1 MNSTVVMTSSNGMK
15 IKIEV
20 WHCLCVS
27 VPVFVCV
34 HCMFQRMFDLS
45 PLYSLVCVCFDFFF
59 ACAWPLFMWHRSCS
73 RSEKESTADGSKF
86 RPSADL
92 FLFPPSFLPSFFLS
106 LLPLSL
112 PLASHCFAT
121 PGPNKEAFFPLF
133 ERPSN
138 SLMNE
143 QQQSKQ
149 AINQSKQ
156 AHDIHH
162 HQLPPTDPEVLG
174 GEKTKDEVEREGGVG
189 TDHSTALRM
198 DCARVR
204 VIFFRCTACCPCAT
218 PTVAALV

>member
-106 LLPLSL
+106 PFPPFSPLSFFLPSLLSPLFLSFPPSPLSPSRFSLLCYARTKQRSLLPFVRTS
-112 PLASHCFAT
+112 
-121 PGPNKEAFFPLF
+121 
-133 ERPSN
+133 
-138 SLMNE
+138 
-143 QQQSKQ
+143 QQQFNERATTKQ
-149 AINQSKQ
+149 TSNQSKQ
-156 AHDIHH
+156 A
-162 HQLPPTDPEVLG
+162 
-174 GEKTKDEVEREGGVG
+174 
-189 TDHSTALRM
+189 ST
-198 DCARVR
+198 
-204 VIFFRCTACCPCAT
+204 
-218 PTVAALV
+218 

>member
-1 MNSTVVMTSSNGMK
+1 
-15 IKIEV
+15 
-20 WHCLCVS
+20 
-27 VPVFVCV
+27 
-34 HCMFQRMFDLS
+34 
-45 PLYSLVCVCFDFFF
+45 
-59 ACAWPLFMWHRSCS
+59 
-73 RSEKESTADGSKF
+73 
-86 RPSADL
+86 
-92 FLFPPSFLPSFFLS
+92 
-106 LLPLSL
+106 
-112 PLASHCFAT
+112 
-121 PGPNKEAFFPLF
+121 
-133 ERPSN
+133 
-138 SLMNE
+138 MNE

>member
-1 MNSTVVMTSSNGMK
+1 MNVQHEPIMNSTVVMTSSNGMK

-106 LLPLSL
+106 PFPPFSPLS
-112 PLASHCFAT
+112 
-121 PGPNKEAFFPLF
+121 FFPSFPSLSLSLLIALL
-133 ERPSN
+133 RPDQTKKPSSLCSN
-138 SLMNE
+138 V
-143 QQQSKQ
+143 
-149 AINQSKQ
+149 
-156 AHDIHH
+156 
-162 HQLPPTDPEVLG
+162 P
-174 GEKTKDEVEREGGVG
+174 
-189 TDHSTALRM
+189 
-198 DCARVR
+198 
-204 VIFFRCTACCPCAT
+204 AT
-218 PTVAALV
+218 V